1 MKKKK
6 KKQATDW
13 GKKIQSVYVIKDFYV
28 KYTLKS
34 YSITRRNVIFE

>member
-13 GKKIQSVYVIKDFYV
+13 GKKIQSVDVIKDFYV

-34 YSITRRNVIFE
+34 YSITRK